1 MFMTFEVR
9 IMTYEVRSKSLAAQ
23 FISKK
28 KFRSCLAHSGN

>member
-9 IMTYEVRSKSLAAQ
+9 IMTYEVLSKSLAAQ

-28 KFRSCLAHSGN
+28 SLGRV

>member
-28 KFRSCLAHSGN
+28 KV